1 MMYKKIERHNKM
13 QKIAGVVGLRLR
25 VENKEIGWVVVEV
38 VEDMAGDKAG
48 MKMGDCIQEVDG
60 LPVKE
65 AQSVQIIRGP
75 VGSKVTLKV
84 VRGLKQALVEVE
96 KDKQVQERRRKQ
108 MESLKEDATKTSRF
122 EEIKDSTDDDDQVT
136 NQDDSNADETP
147 EILEIVL
154 TRESGKKNNPI
165 SKPRFDGPEQEAKKD
180 Q

>member
-1 MMYKKIERHNKM
+1 
-13 QKIAGVVGLRLR
+13 
-25 VENKEIGWVVVEV
+25 
-38 VEDMAGDKAG
+38 MAGDKAG
-48 MKMGDCIQEVDG
+48 MKVGDCIQEVDG

-96 KDKQVQERRRKQ
+96 KDKQIQERRRKQ
-108 MESLKEDATKTSRF
+108 MESLKDDATETSRF
-122 EEIKDSTDDDDQVT
+122 EEIEDSTADVDQVT
-136 NQDDSNADETP
+136 DHDDSNANQNP
-147 EILEIVL
+147 EMLEIVL
-154 TRESGKKNNPI
+154 TRESGKKKNIPI